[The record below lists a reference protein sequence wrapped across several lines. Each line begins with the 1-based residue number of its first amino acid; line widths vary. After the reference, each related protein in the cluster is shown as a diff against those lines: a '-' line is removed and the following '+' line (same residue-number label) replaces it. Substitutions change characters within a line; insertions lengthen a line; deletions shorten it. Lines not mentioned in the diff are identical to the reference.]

1 MLVSHLERAVLLEDG
16 NSNSCKWAHR
26 VLSCILDQ
34 IIDPQHHHSVTET
47 ALEQMVVDNAAILG
61 SAAADRDPLNID
73 QFLTWVEEAD
83 WNYDSST
90 FMI

>member
-1 MLVSHLERAVLLEDG
+1 
-16 NSNSCKWAHR
+16 
-26 VLSCILDQ
+26 
-34 IIDPQHHHSVTET
+34 
-47 ALEQMVVDNAAILG
+47 MVVDNAAILG